1 MLPATTQEAALQ
13 AAMPQAAMQ
22 VAQAALQ
29 AVLQAATEA
38 ATEEVALQAAM
49 LLAATQGAALQAVT
63 EVATVLQAVTKEAA
77 RLDVSAARQMG
88 AALLALE
95 VARQAKQATAVVLRV
110 SAALLVAL
118 QAGQLPSPARGR
130 VRGEDEAMLPDP
142 MPQAKPLR
150 AAAAARRAAAW
161 KTQQLGGVH
170 QPMTSLRQMEAVL
183 PAEEARQATVEEATL
198 PAAAA
203 VWQVEAAPPAEEVDA
218 RTPHRWHRCARRD
231 THSGCTVAPRLIL
244 QLKMVVAAARS
255 AGALPA
261 AAWQAR
267 AEARQPTT
275 EAVSLPAAA
284 APQQEAGALPTLE
297 ETRQVA
303 EEVALPPTTRRQWF
317 HLARRGTRKWCTAAS
332 RLILRLQMVAAA
344 RWARVLPAA
353 VWQARAQA
361 RQATTEAVALP
372 ALGEAQQGTTE
383 VAALPTAAAVW
394 QAEAALPALR
404 ATRQATTEAV
414 AVAVAAMLRK
424 AKAAMLAGKA
434 HTSAALL
441 AAAWRVEAVRV
452 QVSTL
457 QVGALRTLQARVLL
471 TRSVSRVVMSPPP
484 ARQSL
489 AMLQCATL
497 QVALAGAAVAAAAAD
512 AVAVADCDRPRALSR
527 PPPMAA

>member
-1 MLPATTQEAALQ
+1 MTQAVLPATTQEAALQ

-29 AVLQAATEA
+29 AVLQAATET

-118 QAGQLPSPARGR
+118 QAGLLPSPARGR
-130 VRGEDEAMLPDP
+130 VRGGDEAMLPDP

-183 PAEEARQATVEEATL
+183 PAEEARQATVEEAT
-198 PAAAA
+198 
-203 VWQVEAAPPAEEVDA
+203 
-218 RTPHRWHRCARRD
+218 
-231 THSGCTVAPRLIL
+231 
-244 QLKMVVAAARS
+244 
-255 AGALPA
+255 
-261 AAWQAR
+261 
-267 AEARQPTT
+267 
-275 EAVSLPAAA
+275 LPAAA

-353 VWQARAQA
+353 VWQAK
-361 RQATTEAVALP
+361 ALQP
-372 ALGEAQQGTTE
+372 
-383 VAALPTAAAVW
+383 
-394 QAEAALPALR
+394 AEALQEAL
-404 ATRQATTEAV
+404 
-414 AVAVAAMLRK
+414 
-424 AKAAMLAGKA
+424 
-434 HTSAALL
+434 
-441 AAAWRVEAVRV
+441 
-452 QVSTL
+452 
-457 QVGALRTLQARVLL
+457 
-471 TRSVSRVVMSPPP
+471 
-484 ARQSL
+484 
-489 AMLQCATL
+489 
-497 QVALAGAAVAAAAAD
+497 
-512 AVAVADCDRPRALSR
+512 
-527 PPPMAA
+527 